1 MAQSSERLV
10 MIAVAGTE
18 VEANIFRDALAQ
30 EGIPTFIKSA
40 DPLASF
46 GATPSFGSLQVYVQ
60 ARDEKRARWV
70 MGETAG
76 DAP

>member
-30 EGIPTFIKSA
+30 EGIPSFVKSA
-40 DPLASF
+40 DPLASL
-46 GATPSFGSLQVYVQ
+46 GPTPSVGSLQVYVR
-60 ARDEKRARWV
+60 AGDEKRARWV
-70 MGETAG
+70 LGEAPT
-76 DAP
+76 DAS

>member
-1 MAQSSERLV
+1 MTQNSERLV

-30 EGIPTFIKSA
+30 EGIPSFVKSA
-40 DPLASF
+40 DPLASI
-46 GATPSFGSLQVYVQ
+46 GATPIFGSLQVYVQ

-70 MGETAG
+70 LGETPTGAS
-76 DAP
+76 